1 MQLSQ
6 WGIEKLIEL
15 EGLKLKQYKC
25 SAGKDTIGVGH
36 VITTP
41 GYVTINGERISVK
54 DGITKGQVIA
64 LLLEDI
70 IPREDC
76 VNKKIT
82 VPLTQNQ
89 FDALVIF
96 VFNIGCGEFT
106 TSTLRRILNQGDYAG
121 VPAQLKRWNKV
132 DGKVNKGLVNR
143 RNAEI
148 TMWSAPQEEFT
159 T

>member
-36 VITTP
+36 VITDP
-41 GYVTINGERISVK
+41 GYVTINGERISIK
-54 DGITKGQVIA
+54 NGITEKQAVS
-64 LLLEDI
+64 LLAEDMLS
-70 IPREDC
+70 REDC
-76 VNKKIT
+76 VNDNVT

-96 VFNIGCGEFT
+96 VFNIGCSAFRL
-106 TSTLRRILNQGDYAG
+106 STLRRILNQGEYAG

-132 DGKVNKGLVNR
+132 DGKVNKGLINR

-148 TMWSAPQEEFT
+148 ALWEAS
-159 T
+159 